1 MPNVAST
8 GSFKLAGSH
17 VWVHWSIHRQPE
29 RLHRPKADHSEGLKN
44 GRQLRM
50 AQSPGREKRIKLA
63 VSCERQ

>member
-8 GSFKLAGSH
+8 SSFKLAGSH

-29 RLHRPKADHSEGLKN
+29 RLHRPKADHSKGLNN
-44 GRQLRM
+44 GRQLRV
-50 AQSPGREKRIKLA
+50 AQSPGHVKRIKLA